1 MKPAAVPPADLQTA
15 VDRFLE
21 TDWTFEHARTRG
33 GIHGIHPYPARFIP
47 EIPRHLIELFHPFS
61 RGRVL
66 DPFCGSG
73 TTLVEAQAAG
83 IPSFGV
89 DLNPIATLVSS
100 VKIDPPERDV
110 APVALAIADAA
121 ASGGPRPVPEIP
133 RLDHWFT
140 REATAALARLTHELA
155 RISDRKL
162 HNALRVALS
171 RIVVRVSRQDS
182 DTRYAAV
189 DRPIDVSDVYALF
202 VESARVLDE
211 AFEQLPA
218 RRATSGVLTNDI
230 LSVQPADLP
239 SPFGLI
245 VTSPPYPNAYE
256 YWLYHKFRMHWL
268 GEDPLAVRRS
278 EIGARPHYFK
288 KNPATADDFR
298 SQMAQCFGLFREV
311 TIPGAIACVVIGR
324 SIIHG
329 EVIDNAALLRAA
341 GRPHGFNMIAS
352 AERTIPRTRKAF
364 NPVIRQHCDRA
375 HPRVPAELS
384 HAGNRVE
391 VPPLPLLSLRAPPRE
406 ARGEPAAR
414 SRT

>member
-1 MKPAAVPPADLQTA
+1 MNPAAVPPADLQAA
-15 VDRFLE
+15 VSRFLE
-21 TDWTFEHARTRG
+21 TDWTFEDARTRG

-47 EIPRHLIELFHPFS
+47 ELPRHLIDLFHPVS
-61 RGRVL
+61 PGPVL

-100 VKIDPPERDV
+100 VKIDPPQRDV

-121 ASGGPRPVPEIP
+121 ASGGPRLAPEIP

-140 REATAALARLTHELA
+140 KEATEALARLTHELA
-155 RISDRKL
+155 RVSDRQL
-162 HNALRVALS
+162 SDALRVALS

-189 DRPIDVSDVYALF
+189 DRSINQNEVYAAF
-202 VESARVLDE
+202 VDSARTLDD
-211 AFEQLPA
+211 AFRELPA
-218 RRATSGVLTNDI
+218 RQPVSGVLTGDI
-230 LSVQPADLP
+230 LTVQPDELP
-239 SPFGLI
+239 GPFGLI

-268 GEDPLAVRRS
+268 GEDPLAVRRH

-288 KNPATADDFR
+288 RNPATPDDFR
-298 SQMAQCFGLFREV
+298 RQMAQCFRLFRRV
-311 TIPGAIACVVIGR
+311 TVPGAVACIVIGR
-324 SIIHG
+324 SIIRG

-341 GRPHGFNMIAS
+341 GRSHGFNMIAS
-352 AERTIPRTRKAF
+352 SERTIPKTRKGF
-364 NPVIRQHCDRA
+364 NPA
-375 HPRVPAELS
+375 H
-384 HAGNRVE
+384 GNIASERILVFQ
-391 VPPLPLLSLRAPPRE
+391 RD
-406 ARGEPAAR
+406 
-414 SRT
+414 